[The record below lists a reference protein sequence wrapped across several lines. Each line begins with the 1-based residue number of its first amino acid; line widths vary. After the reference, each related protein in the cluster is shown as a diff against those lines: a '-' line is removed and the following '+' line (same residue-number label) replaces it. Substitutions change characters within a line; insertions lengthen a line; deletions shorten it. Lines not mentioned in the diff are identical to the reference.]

1 MNHPAELKY
10 ARTHEWV
17 RIEGDLVV
25 TGITDH
31 AQDELGDLVYV
42 ETPAVGSHVTA
53 TEQAGIVESVKTASD
68 IHAPVSGTVV
78 EVNSDLEDDPDFV
91 NDEPYGKGWIYKIK
105 PDNIADVE
113 NCFQIVN
120 TSQVYNRIDL
130 KKKSPADLTGLFLNE
145 CKWSYLAALIL
156 ASKI

>member
-1 MNHPAELKY
+1 MNHPSELKY

-17 RIEGDLVV
+17 KIEGDLVI

-42 ETPAVGSHVTA
+42 ETPKVGSQVTA
-53 TEQAGIVESVKTASD
+53 GEQAGVVESVKTASD

-78 EVNSDLEDDPDFV
+78 EVNTDLEDDPDFV
-91 NDEPYGKGWIYKIK
+91 NEDPYGKGWIYKIK

-113 NCFQIVN
+113 K
-120 TSQVYNRIDL
+120 L
-130 KKKSPADLTGLFLNE
+130 LTNSEYEAGL
-145 CKWSYLAALIL
+145 
-156 ASKI
+156 

>member
-1 MNHPAELKY
+1 MNHPSELKY

-17 RIEGDLVV
+17 KIEGDLVI

-42 ETPAVGSHVTA
+42 ETPEVGSKVTA
-53 TEQAGIVESVKTASD
+53 GEQAGVVESVKTASD

-78 EVNSDLEDDPDFV
+78 EVNTDLEDDPDYV
-91 NDEPYGKGWIYKIK
+91 NDDPYGKGWIYKIK

-113 NCFQIVN
+113 K
-120 TSQVYNRIDL
+120 L
-130 KKKSPADLTGLFLNE
+130 LTNAEYEAGL
-145 CKWSYLAALIL
+145 
-156 ASKI
+156 

>member
-1 MNHPAELKY
+1 MNHPSELKY

-17 RIEGDLVV
+17 KIEGDLVI

-42 ETPAVGSHVTA
+42 ETPEVGSRVTA
-53 TEQAGIVESVKTASD
+53 GEQAGVVESVKTASD

-78 EVNSDLEDDPDFV
+78 EVNTDLEDDPDFV
-91 NDEPYGKGWIYKIK
+91 NDDPYGKGWIYKIK

-113 NCFQIVN
+113 K
-120 TSQVYNRIDL
+120 L
-130 KKKSPADLTGLFLNE
+130 LTNAEYEAGL
-145 CKWSYLAALIL
+145 
-156 ASKI
+156 

>member
-1 MNHPAELKY
+1 MNHPSELKY

-17 RIEGDLVV
+17 KIEGDLVI

-42 ETPAVGSHVTA
+42 ETPEVGRQVTA
-53 TEQAGIVESVKTASD
+53 GEQAGVVESVKTASD

-78 EVNSDLEDDPDFV
+78 EVNNDLEDDPDFV
-91 NDEPYGKGWIYKIK
+91 NDDPYGKGWIYKIK

-113 NCFQIVN
+113 K
-120 TSQVYNRIDL
+120 L
-130 KKKSPADLTGLFLNE
+130 LTNAEYEAGL
-145 CKWSYLAALIL
+145 
-156 ASKI
+156 

>member
-1 MNHPAELKY
+1 MNHPSELKY

-17 RIEGDLVV
+17 KIEGDLVI

-42 ETPAVGSHVTA
+42 ETPEVGSKVTA
-53 TEQAGIVESVKTASD
+53 GEQAGVVESVKTASD

-78 EVNSDLEDDPDFV
+78 EVNTDLEDDPDFV
-91 NDEPYGKGWIYKIK
+91 NEDPYGKGWIYKIK

-113 NCFQIVN
+113 K
-120 TSQVYNRIDL
+120 L
-130 KKKSPADLTGLFLNE
+130 LTNAE
-145 CKWSYLAALIL
+145 YEA
-156 ASKI
+156 

>member
-1 MNHPAELKY
+1 MNPPSELKY

-17 RIEGDLVV
+17 KIEGDLVI

-42 ETPAVGSHVTA
+42 ETPEVGSQVTA
-53 TEQAGIVESVKTASD
+53 GEQAGVVESVKTASD

-78 EVNSDLEDDPDFV
+78 EVNTDLEDDPDFV
-91 NDEPYGKGWIYKIK
+91 NEDPYGKGWIYKIK

-113 NCFQIVN
+113 K
-120 TSQVYNRIDL
+120 L
-130 KKKSPADLTGLFLNE
+130 LTNAEYEAGL
-145 CKWSYLAALIL
+145 
-156 ASKI
+156 

>member
-1 MNHPAELKY
+1 MNHPSELKY

-17 RIEGDLVV
+17 KIEGDLVI

-42 ETPAVGSHVTA
+42 ETPQVGSKVTA
-53 TEQAGIVESVKTASD
+53 GEQAGVVESVKTASD

-78 EVNSDLEDDPDFV
+78 EVNTDLEDDPDFV
-91 NDEPYGKGWIYKIK
+91 NDDPYGKGWIYKIK

-113 NCFQIVN
+113 K
-120 TSQVYNRIDL
+120 L
-130 KKKSPADLTGLFLNE
+130 LTNAEYEAGL
-145 CKWSYLAALIL
+145 
-156 ASKI
+156 

>member
-1 MNHPAELKY
+1 MNHPSELKY

-17 RIEGDLVV
+17 KIEGDLVI

-42 ETPAVGSHVTA
+42 ETPEVGSKVTA
-53 TEQAGIVESVKTASD
+53 GEQAGVVESVKTASD

-78 EVNSDLEDDPDFV
+78 EVNTDLEDDPDFV
-91 NDEPYGKGWIYKIK
+91 NDDPYGKGWIYKIK

-113 NCFQIVN
+113 K
-120 TSQVYNRIDL
+120 L
-130 KKKSPADLTGLFLNE
+130 LTNVEYEAGL
-145 CKWSYLAALIL
+145 
-156 ASKI
+156 

>member
-1 MNHPAELKY
+1 MNHPSELKY

-17 RIEGDLVV
+17 KIEGDLVI

-42 ETPAVGSHVTA
+42 ETPEVGNKVTA
-53 TEQAGIVESVKTASD
+53 GEQAGVVESVKTASD

-78 EVNSDLEDDPDFV
+78 EVNTDLEDDPDFV
-91 NDEPYGKGWIYKIK
+91 NEDPSGKGWIYKIK

-113 NCFQIVN
+113 K
-120 TSQVYNRIDL
+120 L
-130 KKKSPADLTGLFLNE
+130 LTNSEYEAGL
-145 CKWSYLAALIL
+145 
-156 ASKI
+156 

>member
-1 MNHPAELKY
+1 MNHPSELKY

-17 RIEGDLVV
+17 KIEGDLVI

-42 ETPAVGSHVTA
+42 ETPEVGSKVTA
-53 TEQAGIVESVKTASD
+53 GEQAGVVESVKTASD

-78 EVNSDLEDDPDFV
+78 EVNTDLEDDPDFV
-91 NDEPYGKGWIYKIK
+91 NDDPYEKGWIYKIK

-113 NCFQIVN
+113 K
-120 TSQVYNRIDL
+120 L
-130 KKKSPADLTGLFLNE
+130 LTNAEYEAGL
-145 CKWSYLAALIL
+145 
-156 ASKI
+156 